1 MYHSTDSTVFCLFFA
16 LSEDFMSA
24 YSIDERTIT
33 RVNNKGKSRA
43 ESADISKNGHHH
55 IINGQTG
62 SLSGSAIVGGGK
74 VAPHIT
80 HLPRPDACLPDGGA
94 AQDGITSSPTDGS
107 WSTPTDTLAI
117 SVTSTRWVTGYY
129 YYYHNSIHFDFC
141 SFFFKSPIPL
151 IFLFAVLGQIIPVY
165 NTLFSPKVSISCPM
179 PLLWCLAH
187 LNTLFKHFFFCTTL
201 FHLRYIFVI
210 GDCVEIKHNIK
221 WLSIIN
227 SLNYEVKIIIDI
239 TFWSI
244 VIQPKISLDKISP
257 SLH

>member
-1 MYHSTDSTVFCLFFA
+1 
-16 LSEDFMSA
+16 MSA

-62 SLSGSAIVGGGK
+62 SSSGSAIVGGGK

-117 SVTSTRWVTGYY
+117 SVTSTR
-129 YYYHNSIHFDFC
+129 
-141 SFFFKSPIPL
+141 
-151 IFLFAVLGQIIPVY
+151 
-165 NTLFSPKVSISCPM
+165 
-179 PLLWCLAH
+179 
-187 LNTLFKHFFFCTTL
+187 
-201 FHLRYIFVI
+201 
-210 GDCVEIKHNIK
+210 
-221 WLSIIN
+221 
-227 SLNYEVKIIIDI
+227 
-239 TFWSI
+239 
-244 VIQPKISLDKISP
+244 
-257 SLH
+257 